1 MSTAKVLNLSSLAP
15 AAGSRKVR
23 KRKGQGESSGLG
35 KTAGRGHKGQR
46 ARTSGNVRAGF
57 EGGQMPLYRRL
68 PKSGFTSR
76 KKVIGTNVY
85 AVISTTQLVAIEKNE
100 ITLELLRELKV
111 IKGLGTKVKIL
122 AGKSKISKKL
132 VVEANAVSA
141 AAKEAI
147 EKAGGEV
154 KIVS

>member
-1 MSTAKVLNLSSLAP
+1 MSSTKVLNLSSLSP
-15 AAGSRKVR
+15 AVGSRKVR

-46 ARTSGNVRAGF
+46 ARTSGNARAGF

-68 PKSGFTSR
+68 PKAGFTSR
-76 KKVIGTNVY
+76 KKVLGTNVY
-85 AVISTTQLVAIEKNE
+85 AVLSTTQLEAIGKSE
-100 ITLELLRELKV
+100 ITLGLLRELKIV
-111 IKGLGTKVKIL
+111 KGSETKVKIL
-122 AGKSKISKKL
+122 AGKSKMSKKL

-141 AAKEAI
+141 TAKEAI

-154 KIVS
+154 KIV

>member
-1 MSTAKVLNLSSLAP
+1 
-15 AAGSRKVR
+15 
-23 KRKGQGESSGLG
+23 
-35 KTAGRGHKGQR
+35 
-46 ARTSGNVRAGF
+46 
-57 EGGQMPLYRRL
+57 MPLYRRL
-68 PKSGFTSR
+68 PKVGFTSR

-85 AVISTTQLVAIEKNE
+85 AVISTTQLEAMEEKE

-111 IKGLGTKVKIL
+111 IKGTGTKVKIL